1 MKLLKLIWALALA
14 TRAITRP
21 RIARLENEAAL
32 ARMVSLANVYEED
45 AEKWVQ
51 LAPIGEFDHRE
62 GLQRIDATAVKRMEN
77 SFNSLLGKL
86 KNRFVGVPFY
96 EGHPD
101 VPHLANIYPDKRA
114 HGWIKAMQARVNNPP
129 QATDGLYAQ
138 VEWTPTGKTF
148 LENGNYKFLSS
159 HFEAEQIGFER
170 GRKVYRPTQVL
181 SVGLTN
187 YPNIPVNPLHN
198 TNEGEIMERS
208 LLITALGL
216 AATATDADITAA
228 IGNLRTEAG
237 RVTTLANDRTAA
249 VTQADTEK
257 AEHTK
262 TKTTLANITAQRNKV
277 TLDNAIDLG
286 HITPAQRAEWEPKL
300 NEDFEKAAGEI
311 KSLKGGMKVAG
322 VTAGA
327 GTRRT
332 TLANTTEVQERTAK
346 VQQLVQK
353 EMKDSGSDYTT
364 AFQRV
369 RLANAALFEQMHDS
383 LKPAE

>member
-1 MKLLKLIWALALA
+1 MKIANWLLVIWRLL
-14 TRAITRP
+14 TTQP
-21 RIARLENEAAL
+21 MRLENEAAL
-32 ARMVSLANVYEED
+32 PVARMVSMANVYEED

-51 LAPIGEFDHRE
+51 LAPIGEFNHRE

-198 TNEGEIMERS
+198 TNESETHMERS
-208 LLITALGL
+208 LLIATLGL

-262 TKTTLANITAQRNKV
+262 TKTTLANIIAQRNKV

-300 NEDFEKAAGEI
+300 NEDFDKAAGEI
-311 KSLKGGMKVAG
+311 KTLKGGMKMTAT
-322 VTAGA
+322 TAGA
-327 GTRRT
+327 GARR
-332 TLANTTEVQERTAK
+332 LANTSEENTRRDKVQELVAK
-346 VQQLVQK
+346 RRK
-353 EMKDSGSDYTT
+353 EYGEDYTT
-364 AFQRV
+364 AFNKV
-369 RLANAALFEQMHDS
+369 RLENAALFEQMHDS
-383 LKPAE
+383 LKGDE